1 MDANA
6 RTRCPWAKHSLAIAY
21 HDEEWGVPVHDDRRH
36 FEFLVL
42 DGAQAGLSW
51 LTILK
56 RREAYRSAFAGFDPQ
71 RVAAFS
77 EADVQGLMRDAGI
90 IRNLRKIEGAV
101 RNARAFLRVQE
112 EFGSFDA
119 FVWRFTDGR
128 TIRNRW
134 TDPRDV
140 PTTSEEARAM
150 SRELA
155 ARGFCFVGPTICYAS
170 MQAAGMVNDH
180 LATCFRHA
188 HCG

>member
-1 MDANA
+1 
-6 RTRCPWAKHSLAIAY
+6 
-21 HDEEWGVPVHDDRRH
+21 
-36 FEFLVL
+36 
-42 DGAQAGLSW
+42 
-51 LTILK
+51 
-56 RREAYRSAFAGFDPQ
+56 
-71 RVAAFS
+71 
-77 EADVQGLMRDAGI
+77 MRDAGI

-101 RNARAFLRVQE
+101 RNARAFLRVQR

-134 TDPRDV
+134 TDPLDV
-140 PTTSEEARAM
+140 PTTSPTAQAM

-155 ARGFCFVGPTICYAS
+155 SRGFCFVGPTICYAY
-170 MQAAGMVNDH
+170 MQAAGMVNDD